1 MCRAARRAASL
12 EREVHRLCCCSR
24 GVKSVEH
31 DFAESLCSQGVILV
45 ACYTDGGKPTVTR
58 RACSRSG
65 LLCSP
70 PSELLGPPPPR
81 QTCLGYCGQEC
92 VPVFVKCSLRWECR
106 GRPHCRP
113 RQTDRRRIRR
123 LPFVTAAS
131 RAPPIYKKHTSLRSV
146 HEVAGY
152 PRAPRAPRAA
162 TLLGRAPRASAARA
176 PRARCSSLARALPG
190 I

>member
-1 MCRAARRAASL
+1 MSWSRNILTGDTTLQQSCRGPETSSRATRRYNS
-12 EREVHRLCCCSR
+12 HGNPSR
-24 GVKSVEH
+24 G
-31 DFAESLCSQGVILV
+31 
-45 ACYTDGGKPTVTR
+45 R
-58 RACSRSG
+58 SRSG

-92 VPVFVKCSLRWECR
+92 VPVCVKCSLRWECR

-123 LPFVTAAS
+123 LPSVTAAS
-131 RAPPIYKKHTSLRSV
+131 RAPPIYKKHTSLTTSV

-152 PRAPRAPRAA
+152 PETSARTTDTGGKQRTSRKRRTTCAA
-162 TLLGRAPRASAARA
+162 TRPRF
-176 PRARCSSLARALPG
+176 
-190 I
+190 